1 MHNYQS
7 VLLPRQRI
15 FGKMSENRTD
25 LDEVLM
31 QILLYEYTVQ
41 RLEIIY
47 NGQSE
52 VSEPKCLCIL
62 EMSGNGRSKKIVRN
76 YRT

>member
-31 QILLYEYTVQ
+31 QIVLYECAVQ
-41 RLEIIY
+41 RIEIIY
-47 NGQSE
+47 VGQSE
-52 VSEPKCLCIL
+52 VSEPKCS
-62 EMSGNGRSKKIVRN
+62 MYTRKFWQQSV
-76 YRT
+76 